1 MLKIFPQ
8 KAGKLKP
15 ITKKYTIDN
24 NNNSNNISNN
34 NSNNNSRPGT
44 NNDNRPISGKKL
56 ESLVN
61 NNKNIINNKIINNN
75 NNNVIN
81 NNVINNKIISNNNNS
96 NNNSR
101 PTSGKIN
108 NNNFNNNNNN
118 NNNFNNNNNNNF
130 NNGINKGLISNKLKN
145 LNNNNNIK
153 LPNTNRTSLINNNNI
168 NKNGIKITNNNNNHF
183 PLTNRTDK
191 VIIDCDVNDNNNN
204 NLNNNN
210 NNNNLKQKYFSVY
223 KFLNS
228 LNLDKNYFEIFINNN
243 INSEE
248 KITYLNNDNL
258 KLLNVN
264 YAHRK
269 RILNKI
275 NEMTRFKK
283 KPGILK
289 NNIYEEIL
297 IPKEE
302 DDIEISREEEK
313 SAFLNAVNEFRK
325 TQTENFKNNNK
336 IITNKSIAIGNDEN
350 INSNENNQNSTENN
364 QNSTEKNIETGEYIE
379 NPTKKAKNPISIKMS
394 LQNHSKHKQF
404 FPLNKPKTLCYQCLH
419 MILQEHCILKY
430 NKPFCSLHC
439 LDNFE
444 KKNLTICFYCKKKFD
459 IADSYPSFSKKSV
472 YYCSSECLNKSE
484 PNQNVGINTSTVIK
498 EHYQTP
504 SGSDNSEP
512 LVDILDI

>member
-1 MLKIFPQ
+1 
-8 KAGKLKP
+8 
-15 ITKKYTIDN
+15 
-24 NNNSNNISNN
+24 
-34 NSNNNSRPGT
+34 
-44 NNDNRPISGKKL
+44 
-56 ESLVN
+56 
-61 NNKNIINNKIINNN
+61 
-75 NNNVIN
+75 
-81 NNVINNKIISNNNNS
+81 
-96 NNNSR
+96 
-101 PTSGKIN
+101 
-108 NNNFNNNNNN
+108 
-118 NNNFNNNNNNNF
+118 
-130 NNGINKGLISNKLKN
+130 
-145 LNNNNNIK
+145 
-153 LPNTNRTSLINNNNI
+153 
-168 NKNGIKITNNNNNHF
+168 
-183 PLTNRTDK
+183 
-191 VIIDCDVNDNNNN
+191 
-204 NLNNNN
+204 
-210 NNNNLKQKYFSVY
+210 
-223 KFLNS
+223 
-228 LNLDKNYFEIFINNN
+228 LNLEKNYFEIFINNN
-243 INSEE
+243 INTEE

-302 DDIEISREEEK
+302 DDIEITQEEEK

-325 TQTENFKNNNK
+325 TQNFENIKKNNN
-336 IITNKSIAIGNDEN
+336 IITNKSIAIGDDEIIPN
-350 INSNENNQNSTENN
+350 ENKINSNENNN
-364 QNSTEKNIETGEYIE
+364 KIIETGEYIE
-379 NPTKKAKNPISIKMS
+379 NTYKKTKNPISIKMS

-430 NKPFCSLHC
+430 KKPFCSLHC

>member
-1 MLKIFPQ
+1 MKQMLKNFPQ

-24 NNNSNNISNN
+24 NNSNN
-34 NSNNNSRPGT
+34 NSNSNSRPGT
-44 NNDNRPISGKKL
+44 
-56 ESLVN
+56 
-61 NNKNIINNKIINNN
+61 KNEN
-75 NNNVIN
+75 
-81 NNVINNKIISNNNNS
+81 
-96 NNNSR
+96 R
-101 PTSGKIN
+101 PTSKLEALN

-118 NNNFNNNNNNNF
+118 NVIINNKISNNNSIVNSRPTSGKILNNVNKNNI
-130 NNGINKGLISNKLKN
+130 NLNKGLIPNKISNLN
-145 LNNNNNIK
+145 INNNNNIK
-153 LPNTNRTSLINNNNI
+153 LPNTNRTSLINNNNNNNKI
-168 NKNGIKITNNNNNHF
+168 NGGKINNNINNNNHF

-204 NLNNNN
+204 N
-210 NNNNLKQKYFSVY
+210 NNLKQKYFSVF

-228 LNLDKNYFEIFINNN
+228 LNLDKNYFETFINNN

-275 NEMTRFKK
+275 NEMTRLKK

-289 NNIYEEIL
+289 NNIYEEII

-302 DDIEISREEEK
+302 DDIEISREEER

-325 TQTENFKNNNK
+325 TQNFENFKKENFKNNNDK
-336 IITNKSIAIGNDEN
+336 IIMNKSIAIGDEEN
-350 INSNENNQNSTENN
+350 IFNKENNNENQI
-364 QNSTEKNIETGEYIE
+364 EKGEYIE
-379 NPTKKAKNPISIKMS
+379 SNTYLTDLKTKHKKSKSNNKNPISIQMS
-394 LQNHSKHKQF
+394 IQNHSKHRQF

-444 KKNLTICFYCKKKFD
+444 KKNLTICEFCKKKFD
-459 IADSYPSFSKKSV
+459 IADSYPSFSKKGV

-504 SGSDNSEP
+504 SGSDISEP